1 MFGVCMFLS
10 VCVETTWRICPL
22 TNPYE
27 AAAWCLLCD
36 EPVTGGE
43 SRVDINSPFDTY
55 LSALMESHRNPWLTK
70 AFHLIDEDP
79 I

>member
-1 MFGVCMFLS
+1 M
-10 VCVETTWRICPL
+10 CPL

-27 AAAWCLLCD
+27 AEAWCLLRD

-55 LSALMESHRNPWLTK
+55 LSALTESHRNPLLTK
-70 AFHLIDEDP
+70 AFHLTDEDP